1 MTEANDS
8 KTLLRLMRSRIYNR
22 NSSDSLSYYEVYRRF
37 RTKYLTRHDL
47 LDEEKLLIHL
57 RETVGLPNEDLGDLF
72 SRISVFTRIIQDHC
86 IGNNFNISRHEN
98 IVWNMRHATP
108 LYDASAYDLTQCEDC
123 DGYDNHDEMIFIE
136 GSGEITVCQS
146 CCDGDYRYSEEDGCY
161 YHIDDYPDWD
171 DDYEDGCNDGK
182 YSYDADVVRI
192 MKNSGYSSRWINEGL
207 RMPSDDKDEMLL
219 GLEAEWEIRDEDDM
233 YALVEDMHTQMR
245 GFAIVKHDGSLDN
258 GGEIV
263 TIPATLKSQKYRW
276 TQFCESK
283 TNFTNRC
290 KAWHTSTCGTHIHV
304 DRRAVTPLE
313 IGKLLLFV
321 NGKHNSSFI
330 TTFAGRG
337 VTQWCKRYAK
347 NIKDG
352 LERTDKYESINTG
365 KPNTIEFR
373 MFRGNLSKSGIM
385 RNLEFVHSLVR
396 FVKQSPYDIDTDSL
410 IDLRYENFVKWVGL
424 QDNRGMY
431 PYLYK
436 WLVKNSFTGRGKTNT
451 IRENEVNE
459 CA

>member
-1 MTEANDS
+1 MTTNTT
-8 KTLLRLMRSRIYNR
+8 TLLRLMRSETYSLNITGCPSYYDMWKAVRKQTVRKIVDWDEDKLKEYLNTLFERDETLPKLMERVSNMGIWIWNRMRNQNFNMNNHVQQHIVNGRLICDDISEYGIADCYNC
-22 NSSDSLSYYEVYRRF
+22 SHLSYSDTQQYVYTGDYACQTCIENYYFEDDNGDYIHEDDREYEDDEYEEDNYG
-37 RTKYLTRHDL
+37 KY
-47 LDEEKLLIHL
+47 
-57 RETVGLPNEDLGDLF
+57 N
-72 SRISVFTRIIQDHC
+72 
-86 IGNNFNISRHEN
+86 
-98 IVWNMRHATP
+98 
-108 LYDASAYDLTQCEDC
+108 YDACVINAMRNM
-123 DGYDNHDEMIFIE
+123 GYV
-136 GSGEITVCQS
+136 S
-146 CCDGDYRYSEEDGCY
+146 
-161 YHIDDYPDWD
+161 
-171 DDYEDGCNDGK
+171 K
-182 YSYDADVVRI
+182 
-192 MKNSGYSSRWINEGL
+192 WINGGM

-233 YALVEDMHTQMR
+233 YDLVEDMHTQMR
-245 GFAIVKHDGSLDN
+245 GFAIVKHDGSLEN

-313 IGKLLLFV
+313 IGKLLVFV
-321 NGKHNSSFI
+321 NGNHNSSFI
-330 TTFAGRG
+330 TTFAGRDN
-337 VTQWCKRYAK
+337 TQWCKRYAK

-436 WLVKNSFTGRGKTNT
+436 WLVKNSFISGKTNT

>member
-1 MTEANDS
+1 
-8 KTLLRLMRSRIYNR
+8 MRSETYSLNITGCPSYYDMWKAVRKQTVRKIVDWDEDKLEEYLGTLFERNDNLPQLMERVNQMGVWVWNR
-22 NSSDSLSYYEVYRRF
+22 MRNQNFNMGNHMQLHIVNGRLICDDISEYEIANCCNCSHLSYSDTQQYVYGGDYACQDCIRNHYFEDDNGDYIHEDDRE
-37 RTKYLTRHDL
+37 DE
-47 LDEEKLLIHL
+47 DEE
-57 RETVGLPNEDLGDLF
+57 
-72 SRISVFTRIIQDHC
+72 
-86 IGNNFNISRHEN
+86 
-98 IVWNMRHATP
+98 
-108 LYDASAYDLTQCEDC
+108 Y
-123 DGYDNHDEMIFIE
+123 
-136 GSGEITVCQS
+136 
-146 CCDGDYRYSEEDGCY
+146 
-161 YHIDDYPDWD
+161 
-171 DDYEDGCNDGK
+171 YEDNYGK
-182 YSYDADVVRI
+182 YSYDACVINAMRN
-192 MKNSGYSSRWINEGL
+192 MGYVSKWINGGM

-219 GLEAEWEIRDEDDM
+219 GFEAEWEIRDEDDM
-233 YALVEDMHTQMR
+233 YDLVEDMHTQMR
-245 GFAIVKHDGSLDN
+245 GFAIVKHDGSLEN

-263 TIPATLKSQKYRW
+263 TIPATLKSQKYKW

-313 IGKLLLFV
+313 IGKLLVFV
-321 NGKHNSSFI
+321 NGKHNSGFI
-330 TTFAGRG
+330 TSFAGRDD
-337 VTQWCKRYAK
+337 TQWCKRYAK

-352 LERTDKYESINTG
+352 LERTDKYEAINTG

-410 IDLRYENFVKWVGL
+410 LELRYENFVKWVGL

>member
-1 MTEANDS
+1 MTTNTT
-8 KTLLRLMRSRIYNR
+8 TLLRFMRSETY
-22 NSSDSLSYYEVYRRF
+22 SLNITGSPSYYDIWKAVRKQTVRKIIDWDEDELK
-37 RTKYLTRHDL
+37 TYLNKVFERNNNAPYLVDKVHQMTIFIWNRM
-47 LDEEKLLIHL
+47 KHL
-57 RETVGLPNEDLGDLF
+57 GYKM
-72 SRISVFTRIIQDHC
+72 H
-86 IGNNFNISRHEN
+86 RHEEFN
-98 IVWNMRHATP
+98 TVERYLISDDRSE
-108 LYDASAYDLTQCEDC
+108 YDITHCDVSSCRSGMVYSDDLTHVDGDEYVCEDC
-123 DGYDNHDEMIFIE
+123 LNSDYEHHA
-136 GSGEITVCQS
+136 
-146 CCDGDYRYSEEDGCY
+146 GDDVWYL
-161 YHIDDYPDWD
+161 HDDYPR
-171 DDYEDGCNDGK
+171 DYDEEDEDNCGK
-182 YSYDADVVRI
+182 YNYDACVINVMRN
-192 MKNSGYSSRWINEGL
+192 MGYVSKWINGGM

-233 YALVEDMHTQMR
+233 YDLVEDMHTQMR

-321 NGKHNSSFI
+321 NGNHNSSFI
-330 TTFAGRG
+330 TAFAGRG
-337 VTQWCKRYAK
+337 ITQWCKRYAK

-436 WLVKNSFTGRGKTNT
+436 WLVKNSFTGQGKTNT

>member
-1 MTEANDS
+1 MTTNTT
-8 KTLLRLMRSRIYNR
+8 TLLRLMRSETYSLNITGSPSYYDIWKAVRKQTVRKIVDWDEDKLEEYLNTLFERDEDLPEAMERVSEMGIWIWNRMRNQNFNMGNHVQHHIVNGRLICDDISEYKIASCYNC
-22 NSSDSLSYYEVYRRF
+22 SHLSYSDDQQYVYGGDYACAPCITNYYFEDDNGDYIHEDDREDEDDEYHEDSYG
-37 RTKYLTRHDL
+37 KY
-47 LDEEKLLIHL
+47 
-57 RETVGLPNEDLGDLF
+57 N
-72 SRISVFTRIIQDHC
+72 
-86 IGNNFNISRHEN
+86 
-98 IVWNMRHATP
+98 
-108 LYDASAYDLTQCEDC
+108 YDACVINAMRNM
-123 DGYDNHDEMIFIE
+123 GYV
-136 GSGEITVCQS
+136 S
-146 CCDGDYRYSEEDGCY
+146 
-161 YHIDDYPDWD
+161 
-171 DDYEDGCNDGK
+171 K
-182 YSYDADVVRI
+182 
-192 MKNSGYSSRWINEGL
+192 WINGGM

-233 YALVEDMHTQMR
+233 YDLVEDMHTQMR

-321 NGKHNSSFI
+321 NGNHNSSFI
-330 TTFAGRG
+330 TAFAGRG
-337 VTQWCKRYAK
+337 ITQWCKRYAK

>member
-1 MTEANDS
+1 MTTNTT
-8 KTLLRLMRSRIYNR
+8 TLLRLMRSETYSLNITGSPSYYDIWKAVRKQTVRKIVDWDEDKLEEYLNTLFERDENLPEAMERVSDMGIWIWNRMRNQNFNMGNHVQHHLVNSRLICDDISEYQIASCYNC
-22 NSSDSLSYYEVYRRF
+22 SHLSYSDDQQYVY
-37 RTKYLTRHDL
+37 
-47 LDEEKLLIHL
+47 
-57 RETVGLPNEDLGDLF
+57 G
-72 SRISVFTRIIQDHC
+72 
-86 IGNNFNISRHEN
+86 
-98 IVWNMRHATP
+98 
-108 LYDASAYDLTQCEDC
+108 
-123 DGYDNHDEMIFIE
+123 
-136 GSGEITVCQS
+136 
-146 CCDGDYRYSEEDGCY
+146 GDYACAPCIRNHYFEDDNGDY
-161 YHIDDYPDWD
+161 IHEDDREDEDDEYH
-171 DDYEDGCNDGK
+171 EDSYGK
-182 YSYDADVVRI
+182 YSYDACVINAMRNMGHD
-192 MKNSGYSSRWINEGL
+192 KHWINGGM

-233 YALVEDMHTQMR
+233 YDLVEDMHTQMR

-321 NGKHNSSFI
+321 NGNHNSSFI
-330 TTFAGRG
+330 TAFAGRG
-337 VTQWCKRYAK
+337 ITQWCKRYAK

>member
-1 MTEANDS
+1 MTTNTT
-8 KTLLRLMRSRIYNR
+8 TLLRLMRSETYSLNITGSPSYYDIWKAVRKQTVRKIVDWDEDKLEEYLNTLFERDEDLPEAMERVSEMGIWIWNRMRNQNFNMGNHVQHHIVNGRLICDDISEYKIASCYNC
-22 NSSDSLSYYEVYRRF
+22 SHLSYSDDQQYVYGGDYACAPCITNYYFEDDNGDYIHEDDREDEDDEYHEDSYG
-37 RTKYLTRHDL
+37 KY
-47 LDEEKLLIHL
+47 
-57 RETVGLPNEDLGDLF
+57 N
-72 SRISVFTRIIQDHC
+72 
-86 IGNNFNISRHEN
+86 
-98 IVWNMRHATP
+98 
-108 LYDASAYDLTQCEDC
+108 YDACVINAMRNM
-123 DGYDNHDEMIFIE
+123 GHDK
-136 GSGEITVCQS
+136 
-146 CCDGDYRYSEEDGCY
+146 
-161 YHIDDYPDWD
+161 H
-171 DDYEDGCNDGK
+171 
-182 YSYDADVVRI
+182 
-192 MKNSGYSSRWINEGL
+192 WINGGM

-233 YALVEDMHTQMR
+233 YDLVEDMHTQMR

-321 NGKHNSSFI
+321 NGNHNSSFI
-330 TTFAGRG
+330 TAFAGRG
-337 VTQWCKRYAK
+337 ITQWCKRYAK

>member
-1 MTEANDS
+1 MTTNTT
-8 KTLLRLMRSRIYNR
+8 TLLRFMRSETYSLNITGSPSYYDIWKAVRKQTVRKIVDWDEDKLEEYLNTLFERDEDLPEAMERVSEMGIWIWNRMRNQNFNMGNHVQHHIVNGRLICDDISEYKIASCYNC
-22 NSSDSLSYYEVYRRF
+22 SHLSYSDDQQYVYGGDYACAPCITNYYFEDDNGDYIHEDDREDEDDEYHEDSYG
-37 RTKYLTRHDL
+37 KY
-47 LDEEKLLIHL
+47 
-57 RETVGLPNEDLGDLF
+57 N
-72 SRISVFTRIIQDHC
+72 
-86 IGNNFNISRHEN
+86 
-98 IVWNMRHATP
+98 
-108 LYDASAYDLTQCEDC
+108 YDACVINAMRNM
-123 DGYDNHDEMIFIE
+123 GYV
-136 GSGEITVCQS
+136 S
-146 CCDGDYRYSEEDGCY
+146 
-161 YHIDDYPDWD
+161 
-171 DDYEDGCNDGK
+171 K
-182 YSYDADVVRI
+182 
-192 MKNSGYSSRWINEGL
+192 WINGGM

-233 YALVEDMHTQMR
+233 YDLVEDMHTQMR

-321 NGKHNSSFI
+321 NGNHNSSFI
-330 TTFAGRG
+330 TAFAGRG
-337 VTQWCKRYAK
+337 ITQWCKRYAK

>member
-1 MTEANDS
+1 MTTNTT
-8 KTLLRLMRSRIYNR
+8 TLLRLMRSETYSLNITGSPSYYDIWKAVRKQTVRKIVDWDEDKLEEYLNTLFERDEDLPEAMERVSEMGIWIWNRMRNQNFNMNNHVQQHIVNGRLICDDISEYKIASCYNC
-22 NSSDSLSYYEVYRRF
+22 SHLSYSDDQQYVY
-37 RTKYLTRHDL
+37 
-47 LDEEKLLIHL
+47 
-57 RETVGLPNEDLGDLF
+57 G
-72 SRISVFTRIIQDHC
+72 
-86 IGNNFNISRHEN
+86 
-98 IVWNMRHATP
+98 
-108 LYDASAYDLTQCEDC
+108 
-123 DGYDNHDEMIFIE
+123 
-136 GSGEITVCQS
+136 
-146 CCDGDYRYSEEDGCY
+146 GDYACAPCITNYYFEDDNGDY
-161 YHIDDYPDWD
+161 IHEDDREDEDDEYH
-171 DDYEDGCNDGK
+171 EDSYGK
-182 YSYDADVVRI
+182 YSFDACVINAMRN
-192 MKNSGYSSRWINEGL
+192 MGYVSKWINGGM

-233 YALVEDMHTQMR
+233 SDLVEDMHTQMR

-330 TTFAGRG
+330 TAFAGRG

>member
-1 MTEANDS
+1 MTTNTT
-8 KTLLRLMRSRIYNR
+8 TLLRFMRSETYSLNITGSPSYYDIWKAVRKQTVRKIVDWDEDKLEEYLNTLFERDENLPEAMERVSDMGIWIWNRMRNQNFNMGNHVQHHIVNGRLICDDISEYKIASCYNC
-22 NSSDSLSYYEVYRRF
+22 SHLSYSDDQQYVY
-37 RTKYLTRHDL
+37 
-47 LDEEKLLIHL
+47 
-57 RETVGLPNEDLGDLF
+57 G
-72 SRISVFTRIIQDHC
+72 
-86 IGNNFNISRHEN
+86 
-98 IVWNMRHATP
+98 
-108 LYDASAYDLTQCEDC
+108 
-123 DGYDNHDEMIFIE
+123 
-136 GSGEITVCQS
+136 
-146 CCDGDYRYSEEDGCY
+146 GDYACAPCITNYYFEDDNGDY
-161 YHIDDYPDWD
+161 IHEDDREDEDDEYH
-171 DDYEDGCNDGK
+171 EDSYGK
-182 YSYDADVVRI
+182 YSYDACVINAMRNMGHD
-192 MKNSGYSSRWINEGL
+192 KHWINGGM

-233 YALVEDMHTQMR
+233 YDLVEDMHTQMR

-321 NGKHNSSFI
+321 NGNHNSSFI
-330 TTFAGRG
+330 TAFAGRG
-337 VTQWCKRYAK
+337 ITQWCKRYAK

>member
-1 MTEANDS
+1 MTTNTT
-8 KTLLRLMRSRIYNR
+8 TLLRLMRSETYSLNITGSPSYYDIWKAVRKQTVRKIVDWDEDKLEEYLNTLFERDENLPEAMERVSEMGIWIWNRMRNQNFNMGNHVQHHIVNGRLICDDISEYKIASCYNC
-22 NSSDSLSYYEVYRRF
+22 SHLSYSDDQQYVYGGDYACAPCITNYYFEDDNGDYIHEDDREDEDDEYHEDSYG
-37 RTKYLTRHDL
+37 KY
-47 LDEEKLLIHL
+47 
-57 RETVGLPNEDLGDLF
+57 N
-72 SRISVFTRIIQDHC
+72 
-86 IGNNFNISRHEN
+86 
-98 IVWNMRHATP
+98 
-108 LYDASAYDLTQCEDC
+108 YDACVINAMRNM
-123 DGYDNHDEMIFIE
+123 GYV
-136 GSGEITVCQS
+136 S
-146 CCDGDYRYSEEDGCY
+146 
-161 YHIDDYPDWD
+161 
-171 DDYEDGCNDGK
+171 K
-182 YSYDADVVRI
+182 
-192 MKNSGYSSRWINEGL
+192 WINGGM

-233 YALVEDMHTQMR
+233 YDLVEDMHTQMR

-321 NGKHNSSFI
+321 NGNHNSSFI
-330 TTFAGRG
+330 TAFAGRG
-337 VTQWCKRYAK
+337 ITQWCKRYAK

>member
-1 MTEANDS
+1 MTTNTT
-8 KTLLRLMRSRIYNR
+8 TLLRFMRSETYSLNITGSPSYYDIWKAVRKQTVRKIVDWDEDKLEEYLNTLFERDEDLPEAMERVSEMGIWIWNRMRNQNFNMGNHVQHHIVNGRLICDDISEYKIASCYNC
-22 NSSDSLSYYEVYRRF
+22 SHLSYSDDQQYVY
-37 RTKYLTRHDL
+37 
-47 LDEEKLLIHL
+47 
-57 RETVGLPNEDLGDLF
+57 G
-72 SRISVFTRIIQDHC
+72 
-86 IGNNFNISRHEN
+86 
-98 IVWNMRHATP
+98 
-108 LYDASAYDLTQCEDC
+108 
-123 DGYDNHDEMIFIE
+123 
-136 GSGEITVCQS
+136 
-146 CCDGDYRYSEEDGCY
+146 GDYACAPCITNYYFEDDNGDY
-161 YHIDDYPDWD
+161 IHEDDREDEDDEYH
-171 DDYEDGCNDGK
+171 EDSYGK
-182 YSYDADVVRI
+182 YSYDACVINAMRN
-192 MKNSGYSSRWINEGL
+192 MGYVSKWINGGM

-233 YALVEDMHTQMR
+233 YDLVEDMHTQMR

-321 NGKHNSSFI
+321 NGNHNSSFI
-330 TTFAGRG
+330 TAFAGRG
-337 VTQWCKRYAK
+337 ITQWCKRYAK

>member
-1 MTEANDS
+1 MTTNTT
-8 KTLLRLMRSRIYNR
+8 TLLRFMRSETYSLNITGCPSYYDMWKAVRKQTVRKIVDWDEDKLEEYLNTLFERDETLPELMERVSEMGIWIWNRMRNQNFNMGNHVQQHIVNGRLICDDISEYEIASCYNC
-22 NSSDSLSYYEVYRRF
+22 SHLSYSDDQQYVY
-37 RTKYLTRHDL
+37 
-47 LDEEKLLIHL
+47 
-57 RETVGLPNEDLGDLF
+57 G
-72 SRISVFTRIIQDHC
+72 
-86 IGNNFNISRHEN
+86 
-98 IVWNMRHATP
+98 
-108 LYDASAYDLTQCEDC
+108 
-123 DGYDNHDEMIFIE
+123 
-136 GSGEITVCQS
+136 
-146 CCDGDYRYSEEDGCY
+146 GDYACAPCITNYYFEDDNGDY
-161 YHIDDYPDWD
+161 IHEDDREDEDDEYH
-171 DDYEDGCNDGK
+171 EDSYGK
-182 YSYDADVVRI
+182 YSYDACVINAMRN
-192 MKNSGYSSRWINEGL
+192 MGYVSKWINGGM

-233 YALVEDMHTQMR
+233 SDLVEDMHTQMR

-330 TTFAGRG
+330 TAFAGRG

>member
-1 MTEANDS
+1 MTTNTT
-8 KTLLRLMRSRIYNR
+8 TLLRLMRSETYSLNITGSPSYYDIWKAVRKQTVRKIVDWDEDKLEEYLNTLFERDENLPELMERVSEMGIWIWNRMRNQNFNMGNHVQHHIVNGRLICDDISEYKIASCYNC
-22 NSSDSLSYYEVYRRF
+22 SHLSYSDDQQYVY
-37 RTKYLTRHDL
+37 
-47 LDEEKLLIHL
+47 
-57 RETVGLPNEDLGDLF
+57 G
-72 SRISVFTRIIQDHC
+72 
-86 IGNNFNISRHEN
+86 
-98 IVWNMRHATP
+98 
-108 LYDASAYDLTQCEDC
+108 
-123 DGYDNHDEMIFIE
+123 
-136 GSGEITVCQS
+136 
-146 CCDGDYRYSEEDGCY
+146 GDYACAPCITNYYFEDDNGDY
-161 YHIDDYPDWD
+161 IHEDDREDEDDEYH
-171 DDYEDGCNDGK
+171 EDSYGK
-182 YSYDADVVRI
+182 YSYDACVINAMRN
-192 MKNSGYSSRWINEGL
+192 MGYVSKWINGGM

-233 YALVEDMHTQMR
+233 YDLVEDMHTQMR

-321 NGKHNSSFI
+321 NGNHNSSFI
-330 TTFAGRG
+330 TAFAGRG
-337 VTQWCKRYAK
+337 ITQWCKRYAK

>member
-1 MTEANDS
+1 
-8 KTLLRLMRSRIYNR
+8 MRSETYSLNITGSPSYYDIWKAVRKQTVRKIVDWDEDKLEEYLNTLFERDEDLPEAMERVSEMGIWIWNRMRNQNFNMGNHVQHHIVNGRLICDDISEYKIASCYNC
-22 NSSDSLSYYEVYRRF
+22 SHLSYSDDQQYVYGGDYACAPCITNYYFEDDNGDYIHEDDREDEDDEYHEDSYG
-37 RTKYLTRHDL
+37 KY
-47 LDEEKLLIHL
+47 
-57 RETVGLPNEDLGDLF
+57 N
-72 SRISVFTRIIQDHC
+72 
-86 IGNNFNISRHEN
+86 
-98 IVWNMRHATP
+98 
-108 LYDASAYDLTQCEDC
+108 YDACVINAMRNM
-123 DGYDNHDEMIFIE
+123 GYV
-136 GSGEITVCQS
+136 S
-146 CCDGDYRYSEEDGCY
+146 
-161 YHIDDYPDWD
+161 
-171 DDYEDGCNDGK
+171 K
-182 YSYDADVVRI
+182 
-192 MKNSGYSSRWINEGL
+192 WINGGM

-233 YALVEDMHTQMR
+233 YDLVEDMHTQMR

-321 NGKHNSSFI
+321 NGNHNSSFI
-330 TTFAGRG
+330 TAFAGRG
-337 VTQWCKRYAK
+337 ITQWCKRYAK

>member
-1 MTEANDS
+1 MTTEPN
-8 KTLLRLMRSRIYNR
+8 TLLRFMRSEIYSRNITGNPSYYDIWKAVRKQTVRKIVDWDHDALQEYLNTLLGRNPLGRNVDLPFLLEKVDGMGVWIWNR
-22 NSSDSLSYYEVYRRF
+22 MRHLGYKMQNHDQCHQVRQYLISSDMSEYDITPCADCGNITY
-37 RTKYLTRHDL
+37 T
-47 LDEEKLLIHL
+47 EEQ
-57 RETVGLPNEDLGDLF
+57 TFVDGDDY
-72 SRISVFTRIIQDHC
+72 V
-86 IGNNFNISRHEN
+86 
-98 IVWNMRHATP
+98 
-108 LYDASAYDLTQCEDC
+108 CEDC
-123 DGYDNHDEMIFIE
+123 LNDNYQYHEGDG
-136 GSGEITVCQS
+136 V
-146 CCDGDYRYSEEDGCY
+146 Y
-161 YHIDDYPDWD
+161 YHTDDYPYDD
-171 DDYEDGCNDGK
+171 EDDYHEDSYGK
-182 YSYDADVVRI
+182 YSYDACVI
-192 MKNSGYSSRWINEGL
+192 NSMKNFGQDRHWINGGM

-219 GLEAEWEIRDEDDM
+219 GFEGEWEIRDDNDM
-233 YALVEDMHTQMR
+233 IDLVQDMHTQMQ
-245 GFAIVKHDGSLDN
+245 GFAIVKHDGSLED

-263 TIPATLKSQKYRW
+263 TIPATLKSQKYKW

-313 IGKLLLFV
+313 IGKLLVFV
-321 NGKHNSSFI
+321 NGKHNSGFI
-330 TTFAGRG
+330 TSFAGRND
-337 VTQWCKRYAK
+337 TQWCKRYTK

-352 LERTDKYESINTG
+352 LERTDKYEAINTG

-396 FVKQSPYDIDTDSL
+396 FVKQSSYDIDTDSL
-410 IDLRYENFVKWVGL
+410 KDLQYENFVKWVGL

-436 WLVKNSFTGRGKTNT
+436 WFVKNSFTSGKTNT